1 VTENLSYGRQQIDD
15 DDIRAVTEVLRGD
28 WLTTGPT
35 VTAFEAALAELTGAS
50 HVVAVANGTA
60 ALHLAALA
68 LDVGPGDTGLTA
80 PLTFLASAN
89 CLAMAG
95 ARVRFV
101 DIDPATWCLSPA
113 EVERFCR
120 EQGPPAAVVAVD
132 FAGVPADLP
141 ALFDLSRRYG
151 FRLIEDAAHAVG
163 STYDHHGR
171 TMACGSGEHSHLAV
185 FSFHP
190 VKNITSAEGGAV
202 LTNDPA
208 LAERVRRLATHGLIR
223 DPKKLRRY
231 EGPWSS
237 EMVDLGYNYRLSDVH
252 SALGLSQLA
261 RLSRFKARRQ
271 EIVRRYNTAF
281 AQAADVLAAPPWP
294 AGCDPC
300 FHLYPLALTGPL
312 ADKRLDLFMHLRDR
326 NILPQVHYR
335 PVHTQPYYVDS
346 HGADPEDCP
355 VTLDVY
361 ARTLSLPL
369 YPALSD
375 RDVDRVIEAVLA
387 FVREEEGR
395 F

>member
-1 VTENLSYGRQQIDD
+1 VTEKLSYGRQSIGEEDVA
-15 DDIRAVTEVLRGD
+15 AVTEVLRGD
-28 WLTTGPT
+28 WLTSGPA
-35 VTAFEAALAELTGAS
+35 VTAFESALGELTGAA

-68 LDVGPGDTGLTA
+68 LDVGPGDVGLTA

-95 ARVRFV
+95 AVVRFADV
-101 DIDPATWCLSPA
+101 DPATWCLSIE
-113 EVERFCR
+113 EVDRYCR
-120 EQGPPAAVVAVD
+120 DFGPPAAVVAVD

-141 ALFDLSRRYG
+141 ALFALSRKHG

-163 STYDHHGR
+163 STYDHGGR
-171 TMACGSGEHSHLAV
+171 TIACGAGEHSDLAV

-202 LTNDPA
+202 LTNDPES
-208 LAERVRRLATHGLIR
+208 AERVRRLATHGLVR

-237 EMVDLGYNYRLSDVH
+237 EMVELGFNYRLSDVH
-252 SALGLSQLA
+252 SALGLSQLR
-261 RLSRFKARRQ
+261 RLPAFKARRA
-271 EIVRRYNTAF
+271 ELVRRYNAAF
-281 AQAADVLAAPPWP
+281 AEHADVLETPPWP

-300 FHLYPLALTGPL
+300 FHLYVLSLTGPL
-312 ADKRLDLFMHLRDR
+312 TDRRLDLFMHLREKG
-326 NILPQVHYR
+326 IYPQVHYR
-335 PVHTQPYYVDS
+335 PVHTQPFYVDR

-355 VTLDVY
+355 VSLDVY
-361 ARTLSLPL
+361 HRTLSLPL
-369 YPALSD
+369 FPAMSD
-375 RDVDRVIEAVLA
+375 VDADRVIAAVLE
-387 FVREEEGR
+387 FVVKEKKR

>member
-1 VTENLSYGRQQIDD
+1 MDKPLSYGRQWIEDD
-15 DDIRAVTEVLRGD
+15 DLKAVAEVLRSD

-35 VTAFEAALAELTGAS
+35 VTAFEDALAELTGAEY
-50 HVVAVANGTA
+50 VVAVANGTA

-68 LDVGPGDTGLTA
+68 LGVGPGDVGLSP

-89 CLAMAG
+89 CLAVTG
-95 ARVRFV
+95 ASVKFV
-101 DIDPATWCLSPA
+101 DVDPATWCLSPA

-141 ALFDLSRRYG
+141 ALSELAARWG
-151 FRLIEDAAHAVG
+151 FGLIEDAAHAVG
-163 STYDHHGR
+163 STYDHDGR
-171 TMACGSGEHSHLAV
+171 TIACGAGEHSHLAV

-223 DPKKLRRY
+223 DPQKLRRY

-237 EMVDLGYNYRLSDVH
+237 EMVELGYNYRLSDVH
-252 SALGLSQLA
+252 SALGLSQLK
-261 RLSRFKARRQ
+261 RLPAFKARRA
-271 EIVRRYNTAF
+271 ELVRRYNRAF
-281 AQAADVLAAPPWP
+281 AEDADVLAPPPWP

-300 FHLYPLALTGPL
+300 FHIYPLALTGPL
-312 ADKRLDLFMHLRDR
+312 ADRRLDLFMYLRDR
-326 NILPQVHYR
+326 NIFSQVHYR
-335 PVHTQPYYVDS
+335 PVHTQPYYVDR

-355 VTLDVY
+355 VSLDVY
-361 ARTLSLPL
+361 SRTLSLPL
-369 YPALSD
+369 YPALND
-375 RDVDRVIEAVLA
+375 ADADRVIAAVRS
-387 FVREEEGR
+387 FVQAEKRR
-395 F
+395 W